1 MSASPNVL
9 LSGRSEASMSARSCA
24 GFLAVVGG
32 LLAALGGGRGR
43 LSIDAASSVRYEEVK
58 DWPALP
64 AGVQRCEAPG
74 VDAAARGPV
83 LPLHRPGRG
92 LRPEAREPQFA

>member
-1 MSASPNVL
+1 MSASPKVL
-9 LSGRSEASMSARSCA
+9 LSGRLEASMSARSCA

-64 AGVQRCEAPG
+64 AGVPPG
-74 VDAAARGPV
+74 AVPGGDGGADGQMFV
-83 LPLHRPGRG
+83 VHVSGRG
-92 LRPEAREPQFA
+92 VLAVSAGSP